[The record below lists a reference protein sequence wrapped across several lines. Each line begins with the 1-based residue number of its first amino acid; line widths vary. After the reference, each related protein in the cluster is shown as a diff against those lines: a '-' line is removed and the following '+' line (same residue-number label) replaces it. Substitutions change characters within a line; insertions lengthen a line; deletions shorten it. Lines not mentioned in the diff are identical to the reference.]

1 MKQTTAGDESWKSK
15 VSQPHHGVKAERG
28 VTVSARD
35 GTRLAV
41 DVYAPD
47 APGRYPALLSYS
59 HYGKDLQRITGKR
72 APLSPLIGN
81 GGLEAGDTEYFV
93 SRGYV
98 HVIADARGSGDSAG
112 EYCYQGQKEQ
122 EDGYDIIEWMAAQ
135 PWSNG
140 NCGMLGM
147 SYFGV
152 IQYMVAAQ
160 QPPHLK
166 AIVPYEALTDRYR
179 QSVYHG
185 GLLNEGFW
193 HQWWG
198 HVSVD
203 GMRPL
208 SYERLSEDE
217 IRQRVARLMQA
228 PEIRR
233 SPYLHIQLKYPRKN
247 PLLFDW
253 LLEPLD
259 GPFYWERS
267 PYHMF
272 DRIKIPT
279 FLATRW
285 SSWAVHLAGAFEAY
299 LGIDAPKKML
309 IMETESALGP
319 MRPWSDHQDLILR
332 WYDHWLKGIDTGF
345 MDEPPIR
352 LLIKGKNVYRDE
364 FEWPLARTRWTK
376 LYLAGEGSLS
386 FEPATVAGT
395 AAFSNDP
402 DLPPGRHAP
411 GISFATAPF
420 TAETEITGPVAFTL
434 HASLDQPDAT
444 FVVTLR
450 DLAPDGSS
458 RVLTKGWLRASQRE
472 LDAAKSKPWKP
483 YQLHQRQERLEP
495 GRRYEYRM
503 EIRETSNV
511 FLPGHRLALDIKGQ
525 DTTAEDPIWVH
536 TCNALP
542 TRHTVHFGDDTL
554 SHLLLPVIPAKGD

>member
-1 MKQTTAGDESWKSK
+1 MQDEKWRSQ
-15 VSQPHHGVKAERG
+15 VSQPTHAMRVERG
-28 VTVSARD
+28 VTIVARD
-35 GTRLAV
+35 GTRLAC
-41 DVYAPD
+41 DVYRPE

-59 HYGKDLQRITGKR
+59 HYGKDLQRVSGKR

-81 GGLEAGDTEYFV
+81 GGLEAGDSEYFV

-112 EYCYQGQKEQ
+112 EYCYQGKNEQ
-122 EDGYDIIEWMAAQ
+122 TDGYDIIEWMASQ
-135 PWSNG
+135 PWCDG

-147 SYFGV
+147 SYFAV
-152 IQYMVAAQ
+152 MQYMVAAQ

-208 SYERLSEDE
+208 SYGTLSEDE
-217 IRQRVARLMQA
+217 IAERVAALMET
-228 PEIRR
+228 PEVRH

-247 PLLFDW
+247 PLLFGW
-253 LLEPLD
+253 LLEPFD

-267 PYHMF
+267 PNRMF
-272 DRIKIPT
+272 DRITIPT

-299 LGIDAPKKML
+299 EGIDAPKKL
-309 IMETESALGP
+309 LVMETESKLGP
-319 MRPWSDHQDLILR
+319 LRPWTDHHDLILR

-364 FEWPLARTRWTK
+364 HEWPLARTEWTRWH
-376 LYLAGEGSLS
+376 LAHDGALSRDRPAERGSAS
-386 FEPATVAGT
+386 FD
-395 AAFSNDP
+395 NDP
-402 DLPPGRHAP
+402 DLAPGQLPPGVTFQSAAFE
-411 GISFATAPF
+411 S
-420 TAETEITGPVAFTL
+420 ETEVTGPVAL
-434 HASLDQPDAT
+434 HFSATLDQADAT
-444 FVVTLR
+444 WVVTLR
-450 DLAPDGSS
+450 DIAPDGTS
-458 RVLTKGWLRASQRE
+458 RTLSKGWLRASQRA
-472 LDAAKSKPWKP
+472 LDGARSKPYRP
-483 YQLHQRQERLEP
+483 YQAHTQKETLPP
-495 GRRYEYRM
+495 GTSHAYAI

-511 FLPGHRLALDIKGQ
+511 FLPGHRLAIDIKGQ
-525 DTTAEDPIWVH
+525 DSTAEDPIWVH

-542 TRHTVHFGDDTL
+542 TRHRIEFGGPVDAFI
-554 SHLLLPVIPAKGD
+554 LLPVIPS

>member
-1 MKQTTAGDESWKSK
+1 MKVQ
-15 VSQPHHGVKAERG
+15 RG
-28 VTVSARD
+28 VSITARD
-35 GTRLAV
+35 GTRLAC
-41 DVYAPD
+41 DVYLPD

-59 HYGKDLQRITGKR
+59 HYGKDLQRVTGKR
-72 APLSPLIGN
+72 SPLNPLIGN
-81 GGLEAGDTEYFV
+81 GGQEAGDSEYFV
-93 SRGYV
+93 SRGYA

-112 EYCYQGQKEQ
+112 EYCYQGPKEQ
-122 EDGYDIIEWMAAQ
+122 EDGYDIIEWMASQ
-135 PWSNG
+135 PWCDG
-140 NCGMLGM
+140 NCGMFGM
-147 SYFGV
+147 SYFAV

-185 GLLNEGFW
+185 GILNEGFW

-208 SYERLSEDE
+208 SYDHLSQDE
-217 IRQRVARLMQA
+217 IERRVARLMES
-228 PEIRR
+228 PEVRH

-267 PYHMF
+267 PYRMF

-285 SSWAVHLAGAFEAY
+285 TSWAVHLAGAFEAY
-299 LGIDAPKKML
+299 KRIDAPKKL
-309 IMETESALGP
+309 LLMETESRLGP
-319 MRPWSDHQDLILR
+319 LRPWADHQDLILR
-332 WYDHWLKGIDTGF
+332 WYDHWLKGNDTGF

-352 LLIKGKNVYRDE
+352 LLIKGKNEYRDE
-364 FEWPLARTRWTK
+364 QEWPLARTQWTK
-376 LYLAGEGSLS
+376 MYLGPNGTLSLSQAESEGSGS
-386 FEPATVAGT
+386 FK
-395 AAFSNDP
+395 NDP
-402 DLPPGRHAP
+402 DLPPNQHAP
-411 GISFATAPF
+411 GITFTSAPF
-420 TAETEITGPVAFTL
+420 DVPTEMTGPLALYV
-434 HASLDQPDAT
+434 HARLDQPDAT
-444 FVVTLR
+444 WIVTVR
-450 DLAPDGSS
+450 DVAPDGTS
-458 RVLTKGWLRASQRE
+458 RTVTKGWLRASQRE
-472 LDAAKSKPWKP
+472 LDVEKSRP
-483 YQLHQRQERLEP
+483 YQPYQKHTRRETLEP
-495 GRRYEYRM
+495 GQSYEFAI

-511 FLPGHRLALDIKGQ
+511 FLSGHRIALDIKGQ

-542 TRHTVHFGDDTL
+542 TTHAVQFGGKFD
-554 SHLLLPVIPAKGD
+554 SYLLLPVIPG